1 MWLTSIMINLS
12 IWEQSHPNEKPLFKQ
27 NVGEQNLISASQE
40 LKKIQGTASDKSEE
54 SRIMNRD
61 TARIRM
67 QCARLLHKVLKCA
80 AKFTAGSHSHNICR
94 ALEAEKTFPPSLLSP
109 TCPAPSRLTSAPVA
123 AVPLRVDGF
132 SSHRDARAATP
143 LPLTLRPRGAR
154 IYICTAAQSSVL
166 QASSQIHAALK
177 HKNSLSDFSR
187 VSRDQG
193 LLAWWKFMHVKKK
206 CRSWFCFN
214 TQPFNWFECRQCKSF
229 FFLLQF

>member
-1 MWLTSIMINLS
+1 M
-12 IWEQSHPNEKPLFKQ
+12 
-27 NVGEQNLISASQE
+27 
-40 LKKIQGTASDKSEE
+40 SDKSQE
-54 SRIMNRD
+54 SRITNQD

-109 TCPAPSRLTSAPVA
+109 TCLAPPRMTSAPVA

-132 SSHRDARAATP
+132 SSRRDARAATP

-193 LLAWWKFMHVKKK
+193 LLRLAWRKFMHVKKK
-206 CRSWFCFN
+206 NYQWTTFLGNIWSWFCFN
-214 TQPFNWFECRQCKSF
+214 AQSTNGLNVDYAKAFF
-229 FFLLQF
+229 FFLQF